1 MSERKKKMEEMVKM
15 EEDYAVRLSKDV
27 TGLGNVALQGLV
39 TGVAYDSQK
48 HAGLYHTM
56 AILLEGGS
64 LAATDIEVEEFKANL
79 EEHIKV
85 EEKMMQ
91 ESKNLMES
99 EEDERV
105 RFLLSEVYADEERH
119 HSFMK
124 NLLNVVVNLGTISER
139 DLWEQLWRD
148 VPTHGAPRDPFA

>member
-1 MSERKKKMEEMVKM
+1 MSERKKKMDEMVKM
-15 EEDYAVRLSKDV
+15 EEDYAIRLSKDV
-27 TGLGNVALQGLV
+27 TGLGNVTLQGLV
-39 TGVAYDSQK
+39 TGIAYDSQK
-48 HAGLYHTM
+48 HAGLYKTM
-56 AILLEGGS
+56 ANLLEGGP
-64 LAATDIEVEEFKANL
+64 LAATDLEVEEFKTKL
-79 EEHIKV
+79 ENHVEV

-119 HSFMK
+119 HAFMK
-124 NLLNVVVNLGTISER
+124 NLLSVVVKWDTISER